1 MNAVNKLMTQHAV
14 DMTKL
19 QTRMEK
25 LEKEIQTQNT
35 LHMEE
40 LKKVKEENGKLQKQQ
55 ELIEKN
61 YEKDVRTIKGEQVL
75 QD

>member
-1 MNAVNKLMTQHAV
+1 MTQHAV

-19 QTRMEK
+19 QTRKIEK
-25 LEKEIQTQNT
+25 RMGKIENEIQTQNT

-40 LKKVKEENGKLQKQQ
+40 LKKVKEENDKLQKQQ